1 MAVGK
6 RTPFSKAALCFA
18 AFTLASRYVFTYLCL
33 YEHSFYLADSL
44 FFDNGIIAPDSFP
57 FLTDA
62 SFQLKRLVG
71 FTGFLEQKSC
81 FAPAYGCSKG
91 VLLLEKNI
99 GTKTTAS
106 PLICAGKCVTLSSLE
121 ARPWPGNFCLWE
133 DRYGLLSSCRYD
145 GADRLRA
152 RGRRGG
158 DVPGRGDHAPCD
170 RGIWHGGTGV
180 CHPELCCGE
189 LRDAEYEAADHH
201 EARGLPWQRPRAH

>member
-91 VLLLEKNI
+91 VLLLGEKYRHKSHRI
-99 GTKTTAS
+99 PVDLYSKMCYAVVAGS
-106 PLICAGKCVTLSSLE
+106 PALAGE
-121 ARPWPGNFCLWE
+121 F
-133 DRYGLLSSCRYD
+133 LLM
-145 GADRLRA
+145 
-152 RGRRGG
+152 GRQ
-158 DVPGRGDHAPCD
+158 VWT
-170 RGIWHGGTGV
+170 IIF
-180 CHPELCCGE
+180 L
-189 LRDAEYEAADHH
+189 
-201 EARGLPWQRPRAH
+201 QI